1 VTAQERYR
9 KRMRSAEIGMG
20 LGVLGFLLLFAAVA
34 AESAKPPPEPAPLYT
49 CPRTLPGGY
58 ELLSMR
64 LTAAGVE
71 YDCRYVKHGVR

>member
-1 VTAQERYR
+1 VTPRTGWWIEAALGAGLVLWPSSCLPVAQ
-9 KRMRSAEIGMG
+9 SD
-20 LGVLGFLLLFAAVA
+20 
-34 AESAKPPPEPAPLYT
+34 KPPPEPPPLYT

-71 YDCRYVKHGVR
+71 HDCRYVKHGVR

>member
-1 VTAQERYR
+1 MSPRTGWKVEAALLVGIALCVAWGWD
-9 KRMRSAEIGMG
+9 RSTLPPAE
-20 LGVLGFLLLFAAVA
+20 AV
-34 AESAKPPPEPAPLYT
+34 PLYT

-71 YDCRYVKHGVR
+71 HHCRYVKHGVR